1 MLIRALHA
9 VWNFLQA
16 WGEYKAQIALK
27 RGYHLY

>member
-1 MLIRALHA
+1 MLMSVLRA
-9 VWNFLQA
+9 VWNFLEA